1 MYFTI
6 VVAGCTNSQ
15 SGLTPEISPPWIIV
29 VNVLTLQ
36 SKSHLAQRWPSPD
49 PIAVKSR
56 DLCSD
61 DGTSITTASR
71 GIDTVVLLASLAN
84 SGS

>member
-1 MYFTI
+1 M
-6 VVAGCTNSQ
+6 V
-15 SGLTPEISPPWIIV
+15 V
-29 VNVLTLQ
+29 VNFLTLQ
-36 SKSHLAQRWPSPD
+36 NKSHLAQGWLSPD

-61 DGTSITTASR
+61 DGISITTASR
-71 GIDTVVLLASLAN
+71 EIDAVALLTSLAN